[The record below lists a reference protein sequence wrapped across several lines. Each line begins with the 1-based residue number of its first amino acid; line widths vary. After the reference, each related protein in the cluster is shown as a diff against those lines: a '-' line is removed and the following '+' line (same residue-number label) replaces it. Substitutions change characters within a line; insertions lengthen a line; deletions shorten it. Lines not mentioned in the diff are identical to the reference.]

1 MVRRVS
7 IGGVGGWWWW
17 FVVGGGLLTSEV
29 VMGDGCRYAVCDE
42 ECA

>member
-7 IGGVGGWWWW
+7 IGGVGGGGLWL
-17 FVVGGGLLTSEV
+17 VVLLTSEV

>member
-7 IGGVGGWWWW
+7 IGGVGGGGLWL
-17 FVVGGGLLTSEV
+17 VVLLTSEV
-29 VMGDGCRYAVCDE
+29 VMGDGYAVCDE